1 MKFLVQVEADPAVPA
16 PPPEMGQ
23 RLVQGHLEATKAWAA
38 NPRIEATYT
47 LGRNE
52 GFAIGD
58 FASAEEAWETV
69 NQSPL
74 AGWWRI
80 QIRPLF
86 DNTAFAQDGLKRLE
100 ALMAAPS

>member
-1 MKFLVQVEADPAVPA
+1 MKFLVQVEADPSVPA
-16 PPPEMGQ
+16 PPAEMQQ

-38 NPRIEATYT
+38 DSRIEATYT

-58 FASAEEAWETV
+58 FGTAEEAWETV

-80 QIRPLF
+80 RIRPLF
-86 DNTAFAQDGLKRLE
+86 DNTAFAEDGVQRLQ
-100 ALMAAPS
+100 ALLAAGS